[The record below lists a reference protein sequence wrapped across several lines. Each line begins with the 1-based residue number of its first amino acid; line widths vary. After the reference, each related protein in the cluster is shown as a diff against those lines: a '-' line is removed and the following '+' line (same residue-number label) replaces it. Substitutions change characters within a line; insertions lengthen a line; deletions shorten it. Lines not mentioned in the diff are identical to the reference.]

1 MIIINLVSM
10 KILKS
15 YFLQFILSVVA
26 VISWIEA
33 SEIGNRVYSEVEDA
47 TALKNID
54 SDEFI
59 VGGAAVD
66 ISSGFNGGAIAMGL
80 ISCVCIV
87 MIVLIEIK
95 KTK

>member
-1 MIIINLVSM
+1 M

-26 VISWIEA
+26 AISWIEA
-33 SEIGNRVYSEVEDA
+33 SEIGNRVSSEVEDA
-47 TALKNID
+47 TVLKNID
-54 SDEFI
+54 SNEFI

-66 ISSGFNGGAIAMGL
+66 ITSGFLGGSLAMGL
-80 ISCVCIV
+80 ITSVCIV